1 MTRDSCVFYR
11 SFYEAINELDD
22 DQAKLAIY
30 EALFAYALD
39 GVEPEGLKGTP
50 KAILRLI
57 RPVIDKNNQNFMNAQ
72 KKKTEEEPKEGQT
85 ATDSRPNEERPTSEH
100 RPNAERTGSESNLNK
115 DVDVDKDK
123 EKDADKEKEVLKRGR
138 ARGRAKEKKGP
149 GRKLFEDQ
157 REYTPDDIKKMVE
170 AKRQAEER
178 AARGREG
185 PPGSID
191 GGAAARTS
199 EEEGEGRPRHTKGP
213 EPVFADAED
222 DDAPQQLADPED
234 SELADIEKAA
244 RRCVESGRASIS
256 LIQMALR
263 CSFADARDVMKRL
276 EAYGIVEPSAAGSGP
291 RRLLVTGDELEEKL
305 AGIAAL

>member
-100 RPNAERTGSESNLNK
+100 RPNAKRTGSESNLNK
-115 DVDVDKDK
+115 DVEEKGEK
-123 EKDADKEKEVLKRGR
+123 KDADVQEKKVLKDGR
-138 ARGRAKEKKGP
+138 ARGRARARPAKDEAQNDFGRRLYKDQRTYDYAELEKQLKKRAEANGDRDGP
-149 GRKLFEDQ
+149 GSG
-157 REYTPDDIKKMVE
+157 TN
-170 AKRQAEER
+170 
-178 AARGREG
+178 GR
-185 PPGSID
+185 P
-191 GGAAARTS
+191 S
-199 EEEGEGRPRHTKGP
+199 EEEGGTDGR
-213 EPVFADAED
+213 
-222 DDAPQQLADPED
+222 
-234 SELADIEKAA
+234 
-244 RRCVESGRASIS
+244 
-256 LIQMALR
+256 
-263 CSFADARDVMKRL
+263 
-276 EAYGIVEPSAAGSGP
+276 
-291 RRLLVTGDELEEKL
+291 
-305 AGIAAL
+305 

>member
-11 SFYEAINELDD
+11 SFYEAINEIDD
-22 DQAKLAIY
+22 EKEKLEIY

-39 GVEPEGLKGTP
+39 GKEPEDLKGTP

-57 RPVIDKNNQNFMNAQ
+57 RPVIDKNNKNFVNASKRSQ
-72 KKKTEEEPKEGQT
+72 SEPQANDERQQSEPT
-85 ATDSRPNEERPTSEH
+85 AND
-100 RPNAERTGSESNLNK
+100 ERTESETDLNK

-138 ARGRAKEKKGP
+138 ARGRAKEKKVP

-191 GGAAARTS
+191 GGAAVRTS
-199 EEEGEGRPRHTKGP
+199 AEEGEVKPRHTKGP
-213 EPVFADAED
+213 EPVFADEEE
-222 DDAPQQLADPED
+222 DDAPQQLADPD
-234 SELADIEKAA
+234 DDELADIRKAA

-263 CSFADARDVMKRL
+263 CSFAEARDIMKRL
-276 EAYGIVEPSAAGSGP
+276 EVYGIVEPSAAGSGP
-291 RRLLVTGDELEEKL
+291 RRLLVTGEELETKL